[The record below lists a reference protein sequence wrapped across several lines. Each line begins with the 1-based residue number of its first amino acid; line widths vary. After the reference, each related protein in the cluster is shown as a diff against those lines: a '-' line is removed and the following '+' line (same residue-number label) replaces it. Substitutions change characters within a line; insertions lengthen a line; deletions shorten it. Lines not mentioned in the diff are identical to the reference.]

1 MKKYFVILIL
11 LLCILVPRTNSKYVL
26 TGAKNLGVKTPGFD
40 VVETTNGPI
49 LIKDYKKDFIEIKIK
64 NNGKKD
70 AKGEIVIEGVKLK
83 DVNVAAGKEVTYKFF
98 LTEALYNKLAECD
111 IYPVKVNYLSPY
123 KISKDV
129 TTIKRDASTIHG
141 KVKCMNLGSAKDK
154 GIDYSKVNSS
164 TNGEGVYL
172 FDETKNDTN
181 PVYFFRG
188 THQLKNNLLYANMCW
203 KIVRTT
209 GTGGVRVVYNGAPVN
224 GKCTNTTG
232 DSTQIGTSKFNPAY
246 DKKKYVGYMF
256 GDDANPYQNTN
267 DSDIKKYIDNW
278 YKTNIK
284 DKGFESILDK
294 GSIYCGDR
302 TETKTG
308 NDIDYMINAM
318 NHKPSTRCPSNDS
331 YGAEAGNRKLRY
343 PVGLLTIDETIL
355 AGTNWSTGNNKD
367 FYLYTSNWYLLLSPY
382 RWRNPGDARVL
393 AVCADGSL
401 DRRYTATVEGVR
413 PAVTLKGTL
422 PVLGGD
428 GSQNKPFVMTKDI
441 NSLYKKVKSQSLG
454 NDRSLG
460 IDYSRVNSY
469 SNGQGVYLFD
479 ETKYDEYPV
488 YFYRGTHSLNNN
500 LLYAG
505 FCWKIVRTTETGGVK
520 AIYNGT
526 PVNGRCTAITG
537 KGINIGEVP
546 FNHESRGN
554 KKYVGYMYG
563 TDYSP
568 YQNIFDSKTKEVIDS
583 WYRTNIQGK
592 SFESKLDKKAIY
604 CGDRTEVGSKSVE
617 YKGRQ
622 VLTTN
627 KPSMKC
633 PVNDSYSVEG
643 GNKALTYPI
652 ALLSVDEALM
662 AGGQKGRTNNKDY
675 YLFTNDYYWL
685 LSPDAC
691 IDSNEAFVISVHR
704 DGWMDGVVSI
714 GDGVRP
720 AITIANN
727 VELLSGD
734 GSQNNPY
741 VV

>member
-1 MKKYFVILIL
+1 
-11 LLCILVPRTNSKYVL
+11 
-26 TGAKNLGVKTPGFD
+26 
-40 VVETTNGPI
+40 
-49 LIKDYKKDFIEIKIK
+49 
-64 NNGKKD
+64 
-70 AKGEIVIEGVKLK
+70 
-83 DVNVAAGKEVTYKFF
+83 
-98 LTEALYNKLAECD
+98 
-111 IYPVKVNYLSPY
+111 
-123 KISKDV
+123 
-129 TTIKRDASTIHG
+129 
-141 KVKCMNLGSAKDK
+141 MNLGNDK
-154 GIDYSKVNSS
+154 EKRIDYSKVNSS

-172 FDETKNDTN
+172 FDETKNDTH

-188 THQLKNNLLYANMCW
+188 THNLNNNLLYANICW

-209 GTGGVRVVYNGAPVN
+209 ETGGVRIIYNGKPVG

-232 DSTQIGTSKFNPAY
+232 TNTQIGINVFNTSHN
-246 DKKKYVGYMF
+246 KKQYVGYMF
-256 GDDANPYQNTN
+256 GNDTNPYQNMY

-278 YKTNIK
+278 YKNNIK
-284 DKGFESILDK
+284 DNGYETILDK
-294 GSIYCGDR
+294 SSIYCGDR
-302 TETKTG
+302 KERKISPSGYLYYTE
-308 NDIDYMINAM
+308 DYGSINEGRPRI
-318 NHKPSTRCPSNDS
+318 KCQRNDS
-331 YGAEAGNRKLRY
+331 YSVEEGNRKLKY
-343 PVGLLTIDETIL
+343 SAGLLSADEVNM
-355 AGTNWSTGNNKD
+355 AGGRFYMHNEN
-367 FYLYTSNWYLLLSPY
+367 FYLYNGSWYWLLSPFA
-382 RWRNPGDARVL
+382 WQSDDKAAVL
-393 AVCADGSL
+393 NVSYDGAIYGGGAAGSRDSKVSHSL
-401 DRRYTATVEGVR
+401 GVR
-413 PAVTLKGTL
+413 PVLTLKGDL

-428 GSQNKPFVMTKDI
+428 GSQNSPFVMTKDI

-500 LLYAG
+500 LLYGG

-526 PVNGRCTAITG
+526 PVNGRCTTTTG
-537 KGINIGEVP
+537 KITSIGDVT

-583 WYRTNIQGK
+583 WYRANIQGK

-662 AGGQKGRTNNKDY
+662 AGGQKGRTNNKNY

-691 IDSNEAFVISVHR
+691 VDSNEAFVMSVHK

-720 AITIANN
+720 AITIAND